1 MTDFQ
6 LSIQPHDGV
15 YKGYMNKNRNNVNA
29 GDTPDMTNRFPF
41 IEKPQLTVKQQI
53 TDIHQQTMGIPQL
66 TTSIPQQTATN
77 QQETTSF
84 QQQTTAFQQHTNIQQ
99 QTTSIQQQTTSI
111 QQQTTA
117 IQQQTT
123 NILPQPN
130 DKQQQK
136 TNVRQVAP
144 QMSATTGRETRQIPT
159 LLVPNLFTPPSPMQ
173 VSISYQRT
181 FHTFFYISKHFF
193 ISRDYLTS
201 KHFVVIFEICI
212 KSHDTIL
219 STCSVSIHYFM
230 SFISDLSLHGYILK
244 YVLHLFNDTLNNG
257 YISGRIL

>member
-6 LSIQPHDGV
+6 LSIQTHDGV
-15 YKGYMNKNRNNVNA
+15 YKGYMNKNRNNMNA

-66 TTSIPQQTATN
+66 TASIPQQTATI
-77 QQETTSF
+77 QQETAAF
-84 QQQTTAFQQHTNIQQ
+84 QQQTTAIQQHTNIQQ
-99 QTTSIQQQTTSI
+99 QTTNI

-123 NILPQPN
+123 NIQPQPN

-144 QMSATTGRETRQIPT
+144 QMSVTTGRETRQIPT

-181 FHTFFYISKHFF
+181 FHTFFKYQQQFF
-193 ISRDYLTS
+193 
-201 KHFVVIFEICI
+201 
-212 KSHDTIL
+212 
-219 STCSVSIHYFM
+219 
-230 SFISDLSLHGYILK
+230 
-244 YVLHLFNDTLNNG
+244 N
-257 YISGRIL
+257 